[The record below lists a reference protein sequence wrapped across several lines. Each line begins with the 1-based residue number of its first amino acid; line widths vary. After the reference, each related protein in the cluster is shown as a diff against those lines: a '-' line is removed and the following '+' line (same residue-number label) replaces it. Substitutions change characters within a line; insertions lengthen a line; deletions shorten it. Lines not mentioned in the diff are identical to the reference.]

1 MTRPPR
7 RANSGRAINGV
18 KALPGAASSHGTGLL
33 LQLGSDFL
41 EEPSCS
47 IGEGSGADIARFG
60 IAAEAPIFPKSDPIA
75 RIHSVFGID
84 QMLQGLHV
92 DFPSGLLDRFGDT
105 QQRPVLVILLCPLP
119 CDLQARIALGH
130 YAAPPGG
137 PAPTG
142 SLSGV
147 VEVGSSNC
155 RQVKCRWTSAVAAN

>member
-1 MTRPPR
+1 MQQIFGELWSRPRPEYPAFNDGAA
-7 RANSGRAINGV
+7 RANNGRAINGV

-84 QMLQGLHV
+84 QMLQG
-92 DFPSGLLDRFGDT
+92 P
-105 QQRPVLVILLCPLP
+105 PLP
-119 CDLQARIALGH
+119 TSVR
-130 YAAPPGG
+130 PPGPHRARSLRSSAG
-137 PAPTG
+137 WPA
-142 SLSGV
+142 
-147 VEVGSSNC
+147 
-155 RQVKCRWTSAVAAN
+155 AVRRHRP

>member
-1 MTRPPR
+1 MTGPPR
-7 RANSGRAINGV
+7 RATNGRAINGV

-60 IAAEAPIFPKSDPIA
+60 IAAEAPIVPKSDPIA

-92 DFPSGLLDRFGDT
+92 DFPSGLLDRFGGT
-105 QQRPVLVILLCPLP
+105 PILSRTGKRRSAIVTISRGLP
-119 CDLQARIALGH
+119 GMIRVPILF
-130 YAAPPGG
+130 
-137 PAPTG
+137 
-142 SLSGV
+142 
-147 VEVGSSNC
+147 
-155 RQVKCRWTSAVAAN
+155 

>member
-1 MTRPPR
+1 M
-7 RANSGRAINGV
+7 
-18 KALPGAASSHGTGLL
+18 SHGTGLL

-47 IGEGSGADIARFG
+47 IGEGSVADIARFG

-105 QQRPVLVILLCPLP
+105 QQRALLVILLCPLP
-119 CDLQARIALGH
+119 CDLQTRIALGL
-130 YAAPPGG
+130 YGAPPVG
-137 PAPTG
+137 PAPFADIIHSPISFKQLG
-142 SLSGV
+142 AGQK
-147 VEVGSSNC
+147 
-155 RQVKCRWTSAVAAN
+155 RAAKISRKIVT